1 MGTRCSGWLRNA
13 NALADARALRV
24 TRIEDYCGLRDGAA
38 DAVAATST
46 EVPLVECSTSTAPA
60 PFAAMEPL
68 LVMASTPPAPV
79 RFAAGVGFCAVA
91 EACGAVLEL
100 TFGLEAVAWVAVLVA
115 LAALVTLPVLI
126 ALAVLLAVLV
136 ALVAALAVA
145 GFASV
150 AADSVEPAK
159 LAAPAVP
166 VLETLA
172 AVLAAASPV
181 TDPCFAAF
189 AAGCRFGL
197 FSDPPRDPWP

>member
-13 NALADARALRV
+13 NALADARALRD
-24 TRIEDYCGLRDGAA
+24 TRIEDYCGLRDAAA

-100 TFGLEAVAWVAVLVA
+100 
-115 LAALVTLPVLI
+115 
-126 ALAVLLAVLV
+126 
-136 ALVAALAVA
+136 VAALAVA

-181 TDPCFAAF
+181 TDPC
-189 AAGCRFGL
+189 
-197 FSDPPRDPWP
+197 